1 MDPLLGE
8 AGAIAGYRLT
18 VRAGSKVGRER
29 FETLDAALDT
39 LEQEARA
46 LAQTERRGTV
56 DLRYREFAPVAQVA
70 ARVEVSGPGRL
81 HAGVDLR
88 GDGSAEAFT
97 GRVRR
102 RLVEQRE
109 GESPYDALRRV
120 LADRPAPGAVRRR
133 AIRLRAARPA
143 GAGRGR

>member
-1 MDPLLGE
+1 MT
-8 AGAIAGYRLT
+8 YRLT
-18 VRAGSKVGRER
+18 VRAGSKVTHADFAELG
-29 FETLDAALDT
+29 AALDA

-46 LAQTERRGTV
+46 LAQTERRQTV

-70 ARVEVSGPGRL
+70 ARAELRGPGRL
-81 HAGVDLR
+81 RAGVDLR

-120 LADRPAPGAVRRR
+120 LADRQAPGAT
-133 AIRLRAARPA
+133 
-143 GAGRGR
+143 

>member
-1 MDPLLGE
+1 MS
-8 AGAIAGYRLT
+8 YRVT
-18 VRAGSKVGRER
+18 VRAGSKLRRER
-29 FETLDAALDT
+29 FEDLDEALDD
-39 LEQEARA
+39 LEREARV

-81 HAGVDLR
+81 HAGVDVR

-97 GRVRR
+97 GRIRR
-102 RLVEQRE
+102 RLVHQRD

-120 LADRPAPGAVRRR
+120 LG
-133 AIRLRAARPA
+133 
-143 GAGRGR
+143 G